1 MTVLPYIFNFVFQLL
16 ILLGSIILLRR
27 FLTFSL
33 KSKPSYKKYIFF
45 YDVLVYLIW
54 ILFIFL
60 KVADVVNDNI
70 VIAGSV
76 VLILLALLWEYL
88 KNLFL
93 GIIFAFQ
100 YGYILGNNLL
110 VNGKEGK
117 LVSYSSSYF
126 EISTIKGERLKI
138 KYKEVFRGSFEL
150 FKGNLKRV
158 YNRIP
163 INEKSHTKEIQL
175 KIMNHPLFI
184 LNNNFDFFQES
195 DDDGQLWFCFYFH
208 VMDYKDA
215 ITINEYIDNL

>member
-33 KSKPSYKKYIFF
+33 KSKPSYKKYLFF

-54 ILFIFL
+54 ILFIFI

-70 VIAGSV
+70 LIAGTV

-100 YGYILGNNLL
+100 FGYILDNNLL

-126 EISTIKGERLKI
+126 EILTIKGERLKI
-138 KYKEVFRGSFEL
+138 KYKEVFKGSFEL
-150 FKGNLKRV
+150 FKGNLNRV
-158 YNRIP
+158 YSRIP
-163 INEKSHTKEIQL
+163 INEKSNTKEMKL

-195 DDDGQLWFCFYFH
+195 DHDGQRWFCFYFH

-215 ITINEYIDNL
+215 VTINQYIDNL

>member
-1 MTVLPYIFNFVFQLL
+1 M
-16 ILLGSIILLRR
+16 
-27 FLTFSL
+27 FSL
-33 KSKPSYKKYIFF
+33 KSKPSNKKYLFF

-93 GIIFAFQ
+93 GIIFALQ
-100 YGYILGNNLL
+100 YGYILNNNLL

-126 EISTIKGERLKI
+126 EILTIKGERLKI
-138 KYKEVFRGSFEL
+138 KYKEVFNGSFEL

-158 YNRIP
+158 SSRIA
-163 INEKSHTKEIQL
+163 INKKSNTKDIQI

-184 LNNNFDFFQES
+184 LNNNFGFFQES
-195 DDDGQLWFCFYFH
+195 DNNGQLWFCFYFH

-215 ITINEYIDNL
+215 VTINEYIDNL

>member
-1 MTVLPYIFNFVFQLL
+1 LTVLPYIFNFVFQLL
-16 ILLGSIILLRR
+16 ILLGSIILIKR
-27 FLTFSL
+27 FLMFSL
-33 KSKPSYKKYIFF
+33 KSKPSNKKYLFF

-100 YGYILGNNLL
+100 YGYILNNNLL

-126 EISTIKGERLKI
+126 EILTIKGERLKI
-138 KYKEVFRGSFEL
+138 KYKEVFNGSFEL

-158 YNRIP
+158 SSRIA
-163 INEKSHTKEIQL
+163 INKKSNTKDIQI

-184 LNNNFDFFQES
+184 LNNNFGFFHES
-195 DDDGQLWFCFYFH
+195 DNNGQLWFCFYFH

-215 ITINEYIDNL
+215 VTINEYIDNL

>member
-1 MTVLPYIFNFVFQLL
+1 M
-16 ILLGSIILLRR
+16 
-27 FLTFSL
+27 FSL
-33 KSKPSYKKYIFF
+33 KSKPSNKKYLFF
-45 YDVLVYLIW
+45 FDVLVYLIW
-54 ILFIFL
+54 ILFILL

-93 GIIFAFQ
+93 GIIFALQ
-100 YGYILGNNLL
+100 YGYILNNNLL

-126 EISTIKGERLKI
+126 EILTIKGERLKI
-138 KYKEVFRGSFEL
+138 KYKEVFNGSFEL

-158 YNRIP
+158 SSRIA
-163 INEKSHTKEIQL
+163 INKKSNTKDIQL

-184 LNNNFDFFQES
+184 LNNNFGFFQES
-195 DDDGQLWFCFYFH
+195 DNNGQLWFCFYFH

-215 ITINEYIDNL
+215 VTINEYIDNL

>member
-45 YDVLVYLIW
+45 YDVLVYIIW

-60 KVADVVNDNI
+60 KVADVVNENI

-110 VNGKEGK
+110 VNAKEGK

-126 EISTIKGERLKI
+126 EILTIKGERLKI
-138 KYKEVFRGSFEL
+138 KYKEVFRGNFEL

-158 YNRIP
+158 YSRIP
-163 INEKSHTKEIQL
+163 INEKSNTKEIQL

-195 DDDGQLWFCFYFH
+195 DGDGQRWFCFYFH

>member
-1 MTVLPYIFNFVFQLL
+1 MTVLPYIFNFVFQLI
-16 ILLGSIILLRR
+16 ILLGSIILIRR

-33 KSKPSYKKYIFF
+33 KSKSSYEKYLFF

-70 VIAGSV
+70 VISGSV
-76 VLILLALLWEYL
+76 VLIVLALLWEYL

-126 EISTIKGERLKI
+126 EILTVKGERLKI
-138 KYKEVFRGSFEL
+138 KYKNVFNGSFEL

-158 YNRIP
+158 YSRIA
-163 INEKSHTKEIQL
+163 INEKSNTKEIQL

-195 DDDGQLWFCFYFH
+195 DNNGQWFCFYFH

-215 ITINEYIDNL
+215 VTINEYIDNL

>member
-1 MTVLPYIFNFVFQLL
+1 MTVLPYIFNFIFQLL
-16 ILLGSIILLRR
+16 ILLGLIILIRR

-54 ILFIFL
+54 ILFIFI
-60 KVADVVNDNI
+60 KVADVVNENI
-70 VIAGSV
+70 LIAGSV
-76 VLILLALLWEYL
+76 VLILVALLWEYL

-126 EISTIKGERLKI
+126 EILTIKGERLKI
-138 KYKEVFRGSFEL
+138 KYKEVFKGNFEL

-158 YNRIP
+158 YSRIP
-163 INEKSHTKEIQL
+163 INEKSNTKEIQL

-195 DDDGQLWFCFYFH
+195 DNDGQRWFCFYFH

-215 ITINEYIDNL
+215 VTINEYIDNL

>member
-1 MTVLPYIFNFVFQLL
+1 M
-16 ILLGSIILLRR
+16 
-27 FLTFSL
+27 FSL
-33 KSKPSYKKYIFF
+33 KSKPSNKKYLFF

-93 GIIFAFQ
+93 GIIFALQ
-100 YGYILGNNLL
+100 YGYILNNNLL

-126 EISTIKGERLKI
+126 EILTIKGERLKV
-138 KYKEVFRGSFEL
+138 KYKEVFNGSFEL

-158 YNRIP
+158 SSRIA
-163 INEKSHTKEIQL
+163 INKKSNTKDIQL
-175 KIMNHPLFI
+175 KIMNHPVFI
-184 LNNNFDFFQES
+184 LNNNFGFFQES
-195 DDDGQLWFCFYFH
+195 DNNGKLWFCFYFH

-215 ITINEYIDNL
+215 VTINEYIDNL

>member
-16 ILLGSIILLRR
+16 LLLGSIILIRR
-27 FLTFSL
+27 FLAFSL
-33 KSKPSYKKYIFF
+33 KSKSFYEKYLFF

-60 KVADVVNDNI
+60 KVADVVNNNI
-70 VIAGSV
+70 VIAGIV

-126 EISTIKGERLKI
+126 EILTIKGERLKI
-138 KYKEVFRGSFEL
+138 KYKDVFNGSFEL

-158 YNRIP
+158 YSRIA
-163 INEKSHTKEIQL
+163 INEKSNTKEIQL

-195 DDDGQLWFCFYFH
+195 DNNGQCWFCFYFH

-215 ITINEYIDNL
+215 VTINEYIDNL

>member
-1 MTVLPYIFNFVFQLL
+1 MTVLPYIFNFIFQLL
-16 ILLGSIILLRR
+16 ILLALIILLRR

-54 ILFIFL
+54 ILFIFI
-60 KVADVVNDNI
+60 KVADVVNENI
-70 VIAGSV
+70 IIAGSV
-76 VLILLALLWEYL
+76 VLILVALLWEYL

-100 YGYILGNNLL
+100 YGYILDNNLL

-126 EISTIKGERLKI
+126 EILTIKGERLKI
-138 KYKEVFRGSFEL
+138 KYKEVFKGSFEL

-158 YNRIP
+158 YSRIP
-163 INEKSHTKEIQL
+163 INEKSNTKEIQL

-195 DDDGQLWFCFYFH
+195 DHDGQRWFCFYFH

-215 ITINEYIDNL
+215 VTINEYIDNL

>member
-1 MTVLPYIFNFVFQLL
+1 MTVLPYIFNFIFQLL
-16 ILLGSIILLRR
+16 ILLGLIILIRR

-60 KVADVVNDNI
+60 KVADVVNENI

-126 EISTIKGERLKI
+126 EILTIKGERLKI

-158 YNRIP
+158 YSRIP
-163 INEKSHTKEIQL
+163 INEKSNTKEIQL

-195 DDDGQLWFCFYFH
+195 DGDGQRWFCFYFH

>member
-1 MTVLPYIFNFVFQLL
+1 MTVLPYIFNFIFQLL
-16 ILLGSIILLRR
+16 ILLGLIILIRR

-33 KSKPSYKKYIFF
+33 KSKSSNKKYLFF

-54 ILFIFL
+54 IFFFFL

-70 VIAGSV
+70 LIAGSV
-76 VLILLALLWEYL
+76 VLILLALVWEYL

-117 LVSYSSSYF
+117 LVSYYSSYF
-126 EISTIKGERLKI
+126 EILTNKGEKLKI
-138 KYKEVFRGSFEL
+138 KYKEVFNGSFEL

-158 YNRIP
+158 YSRIA
-163 INEKSHTKEIQL
+163 INETSNTKDIQL

-184 LNNNFDFFQES
+184 LNNNYDFYQES
-195 DDDGQLWFCFYFH
+195 DDDGQRWFCFYFH

-215 ITINEYIDNL
+215 VTINEYIDNL

>member
-1 MTVLPYIFNFVFQLL
+1 M
-16 ILLGSIILLRR
+16 
-27 FLTFSL
+27 FSL
-33 KSKPSYKKYIFF
+33 KSKPSIKKYLFF
-45 YDVLVYLIW
+45 FDVLVYLIW

-70 VIAGSV
+70 VIAVSV

-100 YGYILGNNLL
+100 YGYILNNNLL

-126 EISTIKGERLKI
+126 EILTIKGERLKI
-138 KYKEVFRGSFEL
+138 KYKEVFNGSFEL

-158 YNRIP
+158 SSRIA
-163 INEKSHTKEIQL
+163 INKKSNTKDIQL

-184 LNNNFDFFQES
+184 LNNNFGFFQES
-195 DDDGQLWFCFYFH
+195 DNNGQLWFCFYFH

-215 ITINEYIDNL
+215 VTINEYIDNL

>member
-1 MTVLPYIFNFVFQLL
+1 MTVLPYIFNFIFQLL
-16 ILLGSIILLRR
+16 ILLGLIILIRR

-54 ILFIFL
+54 ILFIFI
-60 KVADVVNDNI
+60 KVADVVNENI
-70 VIAGSV
+70 IIAGSV
-76 VLILLALLWEYL
+76 VLILVALLWEYL

-126 EISTIKGERLKI
+126 EILTIKGERLKI
-138 KYKEVFRGSFEL
+138 KYKEVFKGSFEL

-158 YNRIP
+158 YSRIP
-163 INEKSHTKEIQL
+163 INEKSNTKEIQL

-195 DDDGQLWFCFYFH
+195 DHDGQRWFCFYFH

-215 ITINEYIDNL
+215 VTINEYIDNL

>member
-16 ILLGSIILLRR
+16 ILLGLIILLRR

-60 KVADVVNDNI
+60 KVADVVNENI

-100 YGYILGNNLL
+100 YGYILGYNLL

-126 EISTIKGERLKI
+126 EILSIKGERLKI
-138 KYKEVFRGSFEL
+138 KYNEVFKGSFEL

-158 YNRIP
+158 YSRIP
-163 INEKSHTKEIQL
+163 INEKSNTKEMQL

-195 DDDGQLWFCFYFH
+195 DDDGQRWFCFYFH

>member
-1 MTVLPYIFNFVFQLL
+1 MTVLPYIFNFIFQLL
-16 ILLGSIILLRR
+16 ILLGLIILIRR

-45 YDVLVYLIW
+45 YDVLVYLVW
-54 ILFIFL
+54 ILFIFI
-60 KVADVVNDNI
+60 KVADVVNENI
-70 VIAGSV
+70 IIAGSV
-76 VLILLALLWEYL
+76 VLILVALLWEYL

-126 EISTIKGERLKI
+126 EILTIKGERLKI
-138 KYKEVFRGSFEL
+138 KYKEVFKGSFEL

-158 YNRIP
+158 YSRIP
-163 INEKSHTKEIQL
+163 INEKSNTKEIQL

-195 DDDGQLWFCFYFH
+195 DHDGQRWFCFYFH

-215 ITINEYIDNL
+215 VTINEYIDNL

>member
-1 MTVLPYIFNFVFQLL
+1 MTVLPYIFNFIFQLL
-16 ILLGSIILLRR
+16 ILLALIILIRR

-54 ILFIFL
+54 ILFIFI
-60 KVADVVNDNI
+60 KVADVVNENI
-70 VIAGSV
+70 IIAGSV
-76 VLILLALLWEYL
+76 VLILVALLWEYL

-100 YGYILGNNLL
+100 YGYILDNNLL

-126 EISTIKGERLKI
+126 EILTIKGERLKI
-138 KYKEVFRGSFEL
+138 KYKEVFKGSFEL

-158 YNRIP
+158 YSRIP
-163 INEKSHTKEIQL
+163 INEKSNTKEIQL

-195 DDDGQLWFCFYFH
+195 DHDGQRWFCFYFH

-215 ITINEYIDNL
+215 VTINEYIDNL